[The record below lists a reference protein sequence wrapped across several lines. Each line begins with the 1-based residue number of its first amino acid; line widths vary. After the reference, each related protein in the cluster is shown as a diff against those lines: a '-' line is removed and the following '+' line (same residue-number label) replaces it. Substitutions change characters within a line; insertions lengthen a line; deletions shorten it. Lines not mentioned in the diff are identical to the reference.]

1 MKGEDMAKGK
11 NERVAVTA
19 RGTALLALI
28 AGAEAG
34 YLMLTQEE
42 GSEAVNA
49 GHATVDGSIT
59 DGDTAAVRLT
69 DAGRA
74 ALAAEQ
80 GGGNAGQADNGGGSN
95 GDFVIEDA
103 VPIPARSS
111 RGRSGGYPFDQ
122 LQVGQSFH
130 VPLGKDD
137 KEPADVAARLQS
149 SVSGARARYAVAVP
163 GETVSV
169 TVKEYQKGPDGKYAK
184 GADGKRIVTASRTEQ
199 RQKMKATRD
208 FTVKAVD
215 ASDPRGVGARVWRTA

>member
-1 MKGEDMAKGK
+1 MPKK
-11 NERVAVTA
+11 NERAAVEA
-19 RGTALLALI
+19 RGIALLALI

-42 GSEAVNA
+42 GLDAVNA
-49 GHATVDGSIT
+49 GHATVDQSIT

-74 ALAAEQ
+74 ALTADQ
-80 GGGNAGQADNGGGSN
+80 GGGGNGNQAGAGGATN

-111 RGRSGGYPFDQ
+111 RGRSGGYPFDA
-122 LQVGQSFH
+122 LNVGQSFH
-130 VPLGKDD
+130 VPLGSDD

-149 SVSGARARYAVAVP
+149 SVSGARARYAVPVP
-163 GETVSV
+163 GEMVSV
-169 TVKEYQKGPDGKYAK
+169 TVKTYERTPDGKAYAKGPDGK
-184 GADGKRIVTASRTEQ
+184 RIVKTSVTEQ
-199 RQKMKATRD
+199 RQKTKATRD